1 MGGNVGEETA
11 QTILSITSK
20 AVLITAE
27 VILTAIRALNN
38 TLKTNNVT
46 KNINKSSNEK
56 SYNGKGQQSLKNL
69 SKQNVALDNIPVS
82 NIDIKNMKSLL
93 KQYGVDFSVTKNRT
107 TNDFSLFFKATD
119 TAVISSAL
127 EQVVDKADNSQ
138 EEPKKPLKEQK
149 EAAQEKAD
157 SQNKAKAEE
166 KAKTQEQNK
175 SRAGREQDR

>member
-1 MGGNVGEETA
+1 MSGNVGEEAA
-11 QTILSITSK
+11 QTVLSITLK
-20 AVLITAE
+20 TALITAE
-27 VILTAIRALNN
+27 VILTAIRGISNH
-38 TLKTNNVT
+38 LKSNNVT
-46 KNINKSSNEK
+46 KNINKSSEK
-56 SYNGKGQQSLKNL
+56 STNGKGQQSLKNL

-93 KQYGVDFSVTKNRT
+93 KQYGVDFSVTKSKS
-107 TNDFSLFFKATD
+107 TNDFNLFFKATD

-149 EAAQEKAD
+149 ENAQEKAD

-166 KAKTQEQNK
+166 KAKAQEQNK
-175 SRAGREQDR
+175 SRSGREQDR

>member
-1 MGGNVGEETA
+1 MPVGEETA

-20 AVLITAE
+20 AALITAD
-27 VILTAIRALNN
+27 VILTAIRGLNSK
-38 TLKTNNVT
+38 LKTNNVT
-46 KNINKSSNEK
+46 KNINKSS
-56 SYNGKGQQSLKNL
+56 NGKGQQSLKNL

-82 NIDIKNMKSLL
+82 NIDIKNMKLLL
-93 KQYGVDFSVTKNRT
+93 KQYGVDFSVTKNKS
-107 TNDFSLFFKATD
+107 TNDFMLFFKATD

-127 EQVVDKADNSQ
+127 EQVVDKADSQ

-157 SQNKAKAEE
+157 NQNKAKAEE

-175 SRAGREQDR
+175 SRFRREQDR